1 MKIIKKM
8 IADYDALI
16 KHQEDRMNKYKD
28 SLRECQETID
38 ALDIA
43 MKQVAGIEDAEE
55 ALATKRAAKQQ
66 YMDRHGERF
75 FKDAQKEYESVKV
88 AKKHFIAVMQQNCEH
103 DMQFDHCDHH
113 KNEDFYTCNICGLTQ

>member
-16 KHQEDRMNKYKD
+16 AYQETRMNKYKD

-43 MKQVAGIEDAEE
+43 LEQVVGIEDAEE
-55 ALATKRAAKQQ
+55 ALATKRDAKQQ

-75 FKDAQKEYESVKV
+75 FKDAQMDYAHVKSSR
-88 AKKHFIAVMQQNCEH
+88 KHFIAVMQQNCEH
-103 DMQFDHCDHH
+103 DMQFDYTDHH
-113 KNEDFYTCNICGLTQ
+113 KNEDFYTCTICGLTQ